1 MITENL
7 FDEVLVK
14 PAQDGATELLVVS
27 GYADANMAYR
37 HLAEPTVTKQG
48 VRIKLVYGMA
58 ARDGVLLADHSGF
71 TRLEQSGLFEC
82 HYRVQP
88 PAVHSKVYVWMAHGN
103 PVKAFVGSANYT
115 QPGFGFGRNNGE
127 AMSEAD
133 PNLAK
138 DYFDKVILDA
148 MEVGHEDIES
158 RVTLRRHGPHTDH
171 SGDCRNVPLVSRRAG
186 GDVPPASGLNW
197 GHSVRR
203 TRRQNLDE
211 AYIQIGRPLGREGFF
226 PTRPTR
232 FTIIADD
239 DFTFV
244 AVRAQKNPGG
254 GEAIETPEDNALLGR
269 YFRHRLGI
277 PYGTPFSRELLEA
290 YGRIDVTFCKTDHD
304 GIYTMDFSVPPL

>member
-14 PAQDGATELLVVS
+14 PAQEGATELLVIS

-37 HLAEPTVTKQG
+37 HLAEETVAK
-48 VRIKLVYGMA
+48 RRISIKLVYGMA

-82 HYRVQP
+82 HYRVET

-127 AMSEAD
+127 AMAEAD

-138 DYFDKVILDA
+138 DYFDMVILGA
-148 MEVGHEDIES
+148 MEVSHEDIDS
-158 RVTLRRHGPHTDH
+158 RVTLRRHSPHTGH
-171 SGDCRNVPLVSRRAG
+171 GGDCRDVSLVSQRAG
-186 GDVPPASGLNW
+186 WDVPPAGGLNW
-197 GHSVRR
+197 GHSVRD
-203 TRRQNLDE
+203 RRQNLDE

-232 FTIIADD
+232 FTVIADD

-244 AVRAQKNPGG
+244 AVRAQKSPGG
-254 GEAIETPEDNALLGR
+254 DAIVTPEDNALLGE

-277 PYGTPFSRELLEA
+277 PYGTPFSRALLEA
-290 YGRIDVTFCKTDHD
+290 YGRTTITFCKTDHE